1 MSEFPDDILEAVEDE
16 LRKIGLYLMNHSV
29 GAMPET
35 GMDEAFMEAADSDL
49 PPDQMVAEGIGQ
61 FYMVLTLRI
70 GDVAW
75 SDRVLNPDTHSLNQE
90 FMKIAP
96 NELEV
101 FQAVAQEEKD
111 DLLDF
116 PDD

>member
-1 MSEFPDDILEAVEDE
+1 MSEFPDDILEAVEDD

-29 GAMPET
+29 GAMPEP
-35 GMDEAFMEAADSDL
+35 GQDVEFMEAVENELS
-49 PPDQMVAEGIGQ
+49 PDQMVATGAGH
-61 FYMVLTLRI
+61 FYMVLTLQI

-75 SDRVLNPDTHSLNQE
+75 SDRVLNPDNHSLKQE
-90 FMKIAP
+90 FMRIAP

-116 PDD
+116 PD

>member
-1 MSEFPDDILEAVEDE
+1 MSEFPDDIIEAVEDD
-16 LRKIGLYLMNHSV
+16 LRKIGLYLSNSSV
-29 GAMPET
+29 GAMPEP
-35 GMDEAFMEAADSDL
+35 GEDVGFNEAVERQL
-49 PPDQMVAEGIGQ
+49 PPDEMVATGVGQ
-61 FYMVLTLRI
+61 FYMVLTLQI
-70 GDVAW
+70 GDIAW
-75 SDRVLNPDTHSLNQE
+75 SDRVLNPEEHSLKQE
-90 FMKIAP
+90 FMRIAP